1 MPTLT
6 TVTTATKS
14 TLKWLSISMVY
25 FSILF
30 AVIKIGVAIKER
42 LAPAP
47 PPPPTLAFGKLP
59 SISFPKGEID
69 KTLTY
74 SLDTITGFLPVLP
87 YQAKVYK
94 MTQIKPRFLALDN
107 TRRKT
112 ANVGFRSSEVKLSK
126 NWYRWTDES
135 YPFREITLDIF
146 FSHYF
151 TLSSPFLSDPLA
163 SRFATNFSNEN
174 SAVNTAQEFLL
185 GMSSFPQDID
195 PARTKTLF
203 YSISRDGDLV
213 PETKASKAQVVRVD
227 FFQKDIDKL
236 PIYYPNA
243 STSTLNLLVTSIQNQ
258 QIVIGINF
266 PYQPISKSAYTYPIK
281 TSSQAFSELKAQK
294 AYIASYFGSATNI
307 SIKNV
312 FLGYY
317 IGREKQDYLMPVV
330 IFEGQNGFFAYVS
343 AVTDEWVSK

>member
-6 TVTTATKS
+6 SVTSTTKS
-14 TLKWLSISMVY
+14 TIKWLSISFVY
-25 FSILF
+25 LSILF
-30 AVIKIGVAIKER
+30 AVTKIGIAIKER
-42 LAPAP
+42 LAPTP

-59 SISFPKGEID
+59 SIPFPKGEIN
-69 KTLTY
+69 KTLTF

-94 MTQIKPRFLALDN
+94 MAKTKPRFLALDN
-107 TRRKT
+107 ARRKT

-151 TLSSPFLSDPLA
+151 TLSSSFLSDPLA
-163 SRFATNFSNEN
+163 ARFATNFSSKN
-174 SAVNTAQEFLL
+174 SAINTAVEFLS
-185 GMSSFPQDID
+185 GMSSFPNDID
-195 PARTKTLF
+195 LTKTKTLS
-203 YSISRDGDLV
+203 YSITDSILTPV
-213 PETKASKAQVVRVD
+213 ANISQAQVIRVD
-227 FFQKDIDKL
+227 FFQQDLDQL

-266 PYQPISKSAYTYPIK
+266 PHQPISKSAYTYPIK
-281 TSSQAFSELKAQK
+281 TSSQAFSELKTQK
-294 AYIASYFGSATNI
+294 AYIASYFGNTTNI

-312 FLGYY
+312 SLGYY
-317 IGREKQDYLMPVV
+317 IGKEEQDYVMPIVV
-330 IFEGQNGFFAYVS
+330 FEGNDGFFAYVS
-343 AVTDEWVSK
+343 AVTDEWINR